1 VSARA
6 AYNGVMNDDLWELLA
21 ARRHVGL
28 RRLLA
33 PGPDEATLARIVEAA
48 AHAPDHGSLLPW
60 RFVLIPQGRRADLG
74 AVFEEALA
82 QRDPRADAAAR
93 ATARAKAEHAPC
105 LLVAILVDDP
115 GTAIPAAEKL
125 VSLGCAIQNILLGAQ
140 ALGYASGLASGGALD
155 APGMRHLLRLGP
167 HERAVCFLGVG
178 TVAAAKPPRQRPHPS
193 AYFSTL

>member
-1 VSARA
+1 
-6 AYNGVMNDDLWELLA
+6 MNDDLWDLLA

-33 PGPDEATLARIVEAA
+33 PGPDEATLARILEAA
-48 AHAPDHGSLLPW
+48 AHAPDHESLLPW

-82 QRDPRADAAAR
+82 ERDPSADAAAR

-115 GTAIPAAEKL
+115 GTAIPTAEKQ

-155 APGMRHLLRLGP
+155 APGMRRLLRLEA
-167 HERAVCFLGVG
+167 HERAICFIGVG
-178 TVAAAKPPRQRPHPS
+178 TAEAKKKPRERPQPGQFFTS
-193 AYFSTL
+193 L